1 MKRFVLYC
9 FIVLAVHN
17 TVMGQIKRDPRSVA
31 MANAYTTIADG
42 FFAVG
47 YNPAMLAYQQDKPFM
62 LQLFG
67 FDMGLSG
74 NFISLENLNSLS
86 GDTLYAEGENPRNP
100 NDNSKDR
107 LFRQF
112 QDAGGL
118 AFAQNIHLPLPVIN
132 YSSGN
137 MAFTSNLVW
146 MSNIVFPLGILE
158 LLFYG
163 NGKRPE
169 LDMTFN
175 LEVFGINELGFTFAV
190 PYDRFAIGVTV
201 KYLQGL
207 FYFGVDPD
215 SSRAPLVTSDYH
227 VYGSGKYLFRFG
239 VGGSGLGLDLGFVT
253 KDYNGFRAGVALI
266 NALGVIEWNKQGL
279 MKELVAGPDAT
290 MGTEDDVFNP
300 AAFLGFPAINE
311 YQAISYEYTIDS
323 LNALGMSESSV
334 FTSEPF
340 KAVENRD
347 PNDPDKPKEFKTRYP
362 AIFRA
367 GVSYTNELFIISS
380 DLWTGFSN
388 KFYAHAGWRGS
399 VGFEFLKFKNIPL
412 RLGYA
417 FGGPTFKELGLG
429 FGYHTGP
436 LIFDFGF
443 GFKNGVWIHSM
454 QGLNLSLQLIMTSFK
469 GRDSKPAAPSDGPA
483 PLPED
488 AATDQEPEEETESN
502 DESSEEPTQDAETD
516 SDESLSGE
524 EKQ

>member
-1 MKRFVLYC
+1 MKRLVFYC
-9 FIVLAVHN
+9 LIIIVMVH
-17 TVMGQIKRDPRSVA
+17 TTILGQIKRDPRSVA

-42 FFAVG
+42 YFAVG

-67 FDMGLSG
+67 FDLGLSG
-74 NFISLENLNSLS
+74 NFISLKNLNSLS
-86 GDTLYAEGENPRNP
+86 GDTLYAAGENPRNP

-118 AFAQNIHLPLPVIN
+118 AFAQNIHLPLPIIN

-190 PYDRFAIGVTV
+190 PYDRFALGVTV

-215 SSRAPLVTSDYH
+215 SSIATIVTSDYH

-239 VGGSGLGLDLGFVT
+239 VGGSGFGLDLGFVT
-253 KDYNGFRAGVALI
+253 KEYNGFRAGVALI

-279 MKELVAGPDAT
+279 MKDLVAGPDGK
-290 MGTEDDVFNP
+290 MGTDDDVFNP
-300 AAFLGFPAINE
+300 AAFLGFPAISE
-311 YQAISYEYTIDS
+311 YQAISYEYKIDS
-323 LNALGMSESSV
+323 VNAEGLSSPDI

-340 KAVENRD
+340 KAVDNRD

-367 GVSYTNELFIISS
+367 GVSYTNELFVISS
-380 DLWTGFSN
+380 DIWTGFSN
-388 KFYAHAGWRGS
+388 RFYAHAGWRWS

-454 QGLNLSLQLIMTSFK
+454 QGLNLSLQLTLTSFK

-488 AATDQEPEEETESN
+488 AGTDGEPEEESESS
-502 DESSEEPTQDAETD
+502 DESSEEPTQDAEPD

-524 EKQ
+524 

>member
-1 MKRFVLYC
+1 MKRLVFYC
-9 FIVLAVHN
+9 LIIIVMVHN
-17 TVMGQIKRDPRSVA
+17 TILGQIKRDPRSVA

-42 FFAVG
+42 YFAVG

-67 FDMGLSG
+67 FDLGLSG
-74 NFISLENLNSLS
+74 NFISLKNLNSLS
-86 GDTLYAEGENPRNP
+86 GDTLYAAGENPRNP

-118 AFAQNIHLPLPVIN
+118 AFAQNIHLPLPIIN

-175 LEVFGINELGFTFAV
+175 LEVFGINELGFTFAI
-190 PYDRFAIGVTV
+190 PYDYFAIGVTV

-207 FYFGVDPD
+207 FYFGIDPD
-215 SSRAPLVTSDYH
+215 SSRASLVTSDYH

-253 KDYNGFRAGVALI
+253 KEYNGFRAGIGLI

-279 MKELVAGPDAT
+279 MKDLVAGPDGT
-290 MGTEDDVFNP
+290 MGTDDDVFNP
-300 AAFLGFPAINE
+300 AAFLGFPAISE
-311 YQAISYEYTIDS
+311 YQAIFYEYKIDS
-323 LNALGMSESSV
+323 VNAEGLSSPDI

-340 KAVENRD
+340 KAVDNRD

-367 GVSYTNELFIISS
+367 GVSYSNELFIISS
-380 DLWTGFSN
+380 DIWTGFTN
-388 KFYAHAGWRGS
+388 KFYAHAGWRWS
-399 VGFEFLKFKNIPL
+399 AGFEFLKFQNIPL
-412 RLGYA
+412 RVGFA

-443 GFKNGVWIHSM
+443 AFKNGVWLHSM
-454 QGLNLSLQLIMTSFK
+454 QGLNLSLQLTLTSFK

-488 AATDQEPEEETESN
+488 AATDKEPEEESGSS
-502 DESSEEPTQDAETD
+502 DESYEEPTQDAEPD
-516 SDESLSGE
+516 SDESLPGE
-524 EKQ
+524 

>member
-9 FIVLAVHN
+9 FIILAVHN
-17 TVMGQIKRDPRSVA
+17 IVKGQIKRDPRSVA

-42 FFAVG
+42 YFAVG

-67 FDMGLSG
+67 FDLGLSG

-86 GDTLYAEGENPRNP
+86 GDTLYAAGENPKNP

-118 AFAQNIHLPLPVIN
+118 AFAQNIHLPLPIIN

-163 NGKRPE
+163 NGNRPE

-190 PYDRFAIGVTV
+190 PYDNFAIGVTV

-207 FYFGVDPD
+207 FYFGADPD

-239 VGGSGLGLDLGFVT
+239 AGGSGLGLDLGFVT
-253 KDYNGFRAGVALI
+253 KEYNGFRAGVALI

-279 MKELVAGPDAT
+279 MKDLFDGDDPDDPS
-290 MGTEDDVFNP
+290 DDVFNP

-323 LNALGMSESSV
+323 LNAAGMSESSV

-340 KAVENRD
+340 KAVDNRD
-347 PNDPDKPKEFKTRYP
+347 PNDPDQPKIFKTRYP

-388 KFYAHAGWRGS
+388 RFYAHAGWRGS
-399 VGFEFLKFKNIPL
+399 VGFEYLKFKNIPL
-412 RLGYA
+412 RLGFA

-454 QGLNLSLQLIMTSFK
+454 QGLNLSLQLTMTSFK
-469 GRDSKPAAPSDGPA
+469 GRDRKPAAPSDGPA
-483 PLPED
+483 PVPED
-488 AATDQEPEEETESN
+488 AAIDEEPVEGLESN
-502 DESSEEPTQDAETD
+502 GESSEEPTQDVEAD
-516 SDESLSGE
+516 SDDSLSGE

>member
-1 MKRFVLYC
+1 
-9 FIVLAVHN
+9 
-17 TVMGQIKRDPRSVA
+17 
-31 MANAYTTIADG
+31 
-42 FFAVG
+42 
-47 YNPAMLAYQQDKPFM
+47 M

-67 FDMGLSG
+67 FDLGLSG

-86 GDTLYAEGENPRNP
+86 GDTLYAAGENPKNP

-118 AFAQNIHLPLPVIN
+118 AFAQNIHLPLPIIN

-163 NGKRPE
+163 NGNRPE

-190 PYDRFAIGVTV
+190 PYDNFAIGVTV

-207 FYFGVDPD
+207 FYFGADPD

-239 VGGSGLGLDLGFVT
+239 AGGSGLGLDLGFVT
-253 KDYNGFRAGVALI
+253 KEYNGFRAGVALI

-279 MKELVAGPDAT
+279 MKDLFDGDDPDDPS
-290 MGTEDDVFNP
+290 DDVFNP

-323 LNALGMSESSV
+323 LNAAGMSESSV

-340 KAVENRD
+340 KAVDNRD

-388 KFYAHAGWRGS
+388 RFYAHAGWRGS
-399 VGFEFLKFKNIPL
+399 VGFEYLKFKNIPL
-412 RLGYA
+412 RLGFA

-454 QGLNLSLQLIMTSFK
+454 QGLNLSLQLTMTSFK
-469 GRDSKPAAPSDGPA
+469 GRDRKPAAPSDGPA
-483 PLPED
+483 PVPED
-488 AATDQEPEEETESN
+488 AAIDEEPVEGLESN
-502 DESSEEPTQDAETD
+502 GESSEEPTQDVEAD
-516 SDESLSGE
+516 SDDSLSGE

>member
-9 FIVLAVHN
+9 FIILAVQN
-17 TVMGQIKRDPRSVA
+17 TILGQIKRDPRSVA

-42 FFAVG
+42 YFAVG
-47 YNPAMLAYQQDKPFM
+47 YNPAMLAYQQDKPVM

-67 FDMGLSG
+67 FDLGLSG

-86 GDTLYAEGENPRNP
+86 GDTLYAAGENPKNP

-118 AFAQNIHLPLPVIN
+118 AFAQNIHLPLPIIN

-163 NGKRPE
+163 NGNRPE

-190 PYDRFAIGVTV
+190 PYDNFAIGVTV

-207 FYFGVDPD
+207 FYFGADPD

-239 VGGSGLGLDLGFVT
+239 AGGSGLGLDLGFVT
-253 KDYNGFRAGVALI
+253 KEYNGFRAGVALI

-279 MKELVAGPDAT
+279 MKDLVDGDDPDDPS
-290 MGTEDDVFNP
+290 DDVFNP

-323 LNALGMSESSV
+323 LNAAGMSESSV

-340 KAVENRD
+340 KAVDNL
-347 PNDPDKPKEFKTRYP
+347 DPDGNPKEFKTRYP

-388 KFYAHAGWRGS
+388 RFYAHAGWRGS
-399 VGFEFLKFKNIPL
+399 VGFEYLKFKNIPL
-412 RLGYA
+412 RLGFA

-454 QGLNLSLQLIMTSFK
+454 QGLNLSLQLTMTSFK
-469 GRDSKPAAPSDGPA
+469 GRDRKPAAPSDGPA
-483 PLPED
+483 PVPED
-488 AATDQEPEEETESN
+488 AAIDEEPVEGLESN
-502 DESSEEPTQDAETD
+502 GESSEEPTQDVEAD
-516 SDESLSGE
+516 SDDSLSGE

>member
-1 MKRFVLYC
+1 MKRLVFYF
-9 FIVLAVHN
+9 FIYFLVQN
-17 TVMGQIKRDPRSVA
+17 TILGQIKRDPRSVA

-47 YNPAMLAYQQDKPFM
+47 YNPAMIAYQQDKPFM

-112 QDAGGL
+112 EDAGGL
-118 AFAQNIHLPLPVIN
+118 AFAQDIHLPLPIIN

-146 MSNIVFPLGILE
+146 MSNLVFPTGILE

-163 NGKRPE
+163 NGQRPE
-169 LDMTFN
+169 MDMTFN
-175 LEVFGINELGFTFAV
+175 VEVFGVNELGFTFAV

-215 SSRAPLVTSDYH
+215 SSRASMVTSDYH
-227 VYGSGKYLFRFG
+227 LYGSGKYLFRFG

-253 KDYNGFRAGVALI
+253 KEYNGFRAGVALI
-266 NALGVIEWNKQGL
+266 NALGVIEWNKQGM
-279 MKELVAGPDAT
+279 MKDLVAGPDAL
-290 MGTEDDVFNP
+290 MGTDDDLFNP

-311 YQAISYEYTIDS
+311 YQAISYEYKIDS
-323 LNALGMSESSV
+323 VNAAGLSSPDI

-340 KAVENRD
+340 KAVDNT
-347 PNDPDKPKEFKTRYP
+347 DPDGNPKEFKTNYP

-367 GVSYTNELFIISS
+367 GISYSNELFIISS
-380 DLWTGFSN
+380 DLWTGFTN
-388 KFYAHAGWRGS
+388 QFYAHAGWRWS

-454 QGLNLSLQLIMTSFK
+454 QGLNLSLQLTMTSFK

-488 AATDQEPEEETESN
+488 AATDEETEEETESN
-502 DESSEEPTQDAETD
+502 GESSEEPTQDAETD